1 MIVGS
6 KAFFS
11 SYADFKPKD
20 TDYLQLVDKG
30 DIFTNFLQ
38 AHCNGFCCFE
48 YVKKSKEEMI
58 KDALMSKSGMVVGK
72 FLVLEFINE
81 LNMTIEDLKTLKPL
95 IERLDEKH
103 LYEKVIYDSYI
114 QNNDFYLT
122 QEQLDEAYKIYKLYR
137 Q

>member
-1 MIVGS
+1 
-6 KAFFS
+6 
-11 SYADFKPKD
+11 
-20 TDYLQLVDKG
+20 
-30 DIFTNFLQ
+30 
-38 AHCNGFCCFE
+38 
-48 YVKKSKEEMI
+48 MI
-58 KDALMSKSGMVVGK
+58 KDALMSKSGMVIGK